1 MIAMERID
9 LELYADRLATH
20 AGRLADDLSAARLR
34 VSWREIEAAA
44 RSRLS
49 AEDLRALESVGVIEP
64 ATVHEDDDRLAE
76 RRRGQLDALL
86 RLQLLV
92 EELRDAQRRRA

>member
-1 MIAMERID
+1 MERID

-34 VSWREIEAAA
+34 VSWREIEQAA
-44 RSRLS
+44 RSRLN
-49 AEDLRALESVGVIEP
+49 AEDLRALEAVGVIEP
-64 ATVHEDDDRLAE
+64 VTVHEDDDRLAE
-76 RRRGQLDALL
+76 RRRSQLDALL

-92 EELRDAQRRRA
+92 EELRDVQRRGSG

>member
-1 MIAMERID
+1 MERID

-20 AGRLADDLSAARLR
+20 AARLTDDLSAARLR
-34 VSWREIEAAA
+34 VSWREIEQAA

-49 AEDLRALESVGVIEP
+49 VEDLRALEAVGVIEP
-64 ATVHEDDDRLAE
+64 ETVHEDDDRLAG
-76 RRRGQLDALL
+76 RRRLQLDALL

-92 EELRDAQRRRA
+92 EELRDAKRRAS